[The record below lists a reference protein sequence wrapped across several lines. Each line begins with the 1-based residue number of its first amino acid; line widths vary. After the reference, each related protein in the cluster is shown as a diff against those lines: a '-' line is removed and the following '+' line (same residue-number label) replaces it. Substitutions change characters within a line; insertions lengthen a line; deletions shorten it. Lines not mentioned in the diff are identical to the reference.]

1 MGRLTISRYRH
12 ERIILTEGDAQVI
25 LTVTRVSQGAE
36 KCWLKVQ
43 HSRYAHPQ
51 EERIDMQEDLILD
64 IAQSQVVIRL
74 HSVPEQLL
82 VKLTITAPSAVRV
95 QWVPP
100 CSS

>member
-1 MGRLTISRYRH
+1 MLARSSTAATHTHKS
-12 ERIILTEGDAQVI
+12 ERIPTCKR
-25 LTVTRVSQGAE
+25 T
-36 KCWLKVQ
+36 
-43 HSRYAHPQ
+43 
-51 EERIDMQEDLILD
+51 LILD